1 VFSQHVPNSIRL
13 ISLAQ
18 CCALGTHIGVDVQIL
33 GLICLCFKWIL
44 HVLVIIWI
52 FWFTMFLGCLGWK
65 VWNQKQEDGEICD
78 WKNSKVLSSHWS
90 FMGLEILF
98 FWIGRTF
105 CTTNYFVTWA
115 YVELCI
121 LVGGKFVRH
130 IPKLQTLALT
140 VLSQDSCH
148 LVYEHN
154 WSGIDCVRTHRN
166 QKYWVFSQ
174 MKLICVQ
181 ANWGWWKWLRQ
192 VKLWK

>member
-1 VFSQHVPNSIRL
+1 MFSQHVPNSIRL

-18 CCALGTHIGVDVQIL
+18 CCPLGTCIGVDVQIL
-33 GLICLCFKWIL
+33 GFICLCLEWIL

-52 FWFTMFLGCLGWK
+52 FCFTMFSGCLGWK
-65 VWNQKQEDGEICD
+65 VWNQKREDGESCD
-78 WKNSKVLSSHWS
+78 RRNSQRFYLVTSHSWVWRS
-90 FMGLEILF
+90 CS

-154 WSGIDCVRTHRN
+154 
-166 QKYWVFSQ
+166 
-174 MKLICVQ
+174 
-181 ANWGWWKWLRQ
+181 
-192 VKLWK
+192 